1 VRGWLVDNNVPRS
14 VTWLLCDKGEDAVE
28 VRDVLGQEAPDI
40 AVVAYAA
47 SQDRWLVTHDRG
59 CAKDAWGGRIPHVW
73 LRTPETRD
81 VDRLREVLAAAMTDL
96 EAGCVRVTLFITTYR
111 VGR

>member
-1 VRGWLVDNNVPRS
+1 
-14 VTWLLCDKGEDAVE
+14 
-28 VRDVLGQEAPDI
+28 
-40 AVVAYAA
+40 
-47 SQDRWLVTHDRG
+47 
-59 CAKDAWGGRIPHVW
+59 VW